1 MNRPSKGPP
10 PVIPSGLMS
19 FPLTPF
25 TPDDAVDPG
34 VFADHVEDQL
44 AHGPAALFVAC
55 GTGEYSSLSATE
67 YAEVVRHAVRVVA
80 GRVPV
85 FAGAGGG
92 LGNARAAVAAASD
105 AGADGILLLPPY
117 LVGGTEDGYLAYVES
132 VAGAGR
138 LPVLVYRRGLARLG
152 VSTALRLLSVP
163 QVAGIKEGNGD
174 LDTMARMVT
183 AVRTSG
189 HPRADSFAFLNGLPT
204 AEVSAGA
211 CRAIGIR
218 DYSSAVLCFAP
229 DIARAFHTALTTGDT
244 ATTGRLLADFYLPLT
259 ALRDRV
265 PGYAVSL
272 VKAGARLRGLDVGRV
287 RAPLVEAAPDHVVQL
302 KDLLDRGRRALAEIA
317 ATAAEAPPGA
327 SPGAGARAS
336 AGAGAGAG
344 APAGV
349 DAGLEASVA
358 VAS

>member
-1 MNRPSKGPP
+1 M
-10 PVIPSGLMS
+10 IPSGLMS

-25 TPDDAVDPG
+25 TPADEVNTG
-34 VFADHVEDQL
+34 VLADHVEDQL

-55 GTGEYSSLSATE
+55 GTGEYSSLSAPE

-132 VAGAGR
+132 VARAGR
-138 LPVLVYRRGLARLG
+138 LPVLVYRRGLARIG
-152 VSTALRLLSVP
+152 ASTALRLLSVP

-174 LDTMARMVT
+174 LDSMARMVT

-189 HPRADSFAFLNGLPT
+189 HPRAETFAFLNGLPT
-204 AEVSAGA
+204 AEVSATA

-259 ALRDRV
+259 ALRDQV

-272 VKAGARLRGLDVGRV
+272 VKAGARLRSLDVGHV
-287 RAPLVEAAPDHVVQL
+287 RAPLVDAAADHVDRL
-302 KDLLDRGRRALAEIA
+302 KDLLAQGRRALAELKGGGG
-317 ATAAEAPPGA
+317 AEPAVTK
-327 SPGAGARAS
+327 GAGAERTPEQ
-336 AGAGAGAG
+336 GAT
-344 APAGV
+344 
-349 DAGLEASVA
+349 A
-358 VAS
+358 VAAAS